1 MNSSART
8 LPCSISSA
16 KREGIA
22 QMQRI
27 ALPQKFASSR
37 LANPARGASSFSRR
51 AKIPLTRKQSG
62 NVRVKSIQR
71 PAALAVAVL
80 IPATLITEPALAHSI
95 GSSAAGFAGGF
106 LHPLTG
112 LDHML
117 AMVCVGIWGAELGAP
132 AVWLLPI
139 AFPLIMAVGGAFGVF
154 GVPLPAGE
162 LLIALSVVVLG
173 TLVALAWELPV
184 AVALTIVGIFAIAHG
199 HAHGMEMPGA
209 VDALGFTIGF
219 VLATGL
225 LHLTGIAIGVL
236 TRWPAGVLAIRACG
250 CAVAVTGCYFVV
262 GYAGA

>member
-1 MNSSART
+1 
-8 LPCSISSA
+8 
-16 KREGIA
+16 
-22 QMQRI
+22 MQRI

-106 LHPLTG
+106 LHPLSG

-139 AFPLIMAVGGAFGVF
+139 AFPLIMAVGGAFGVV

-209 VDALGFTIGF
+209 ADALGFTIGF

>member
-1 MNSSART
+1 
-8 LPCSISSA
+8 
-16 KREGIA
+16 
-22 QMQRI
+22 MQRI

-139 AFPLIMAVGGAFGVF
+139 AFPLIMAVGGAFGVV

-209 VDALGFTIGF
+209 ADALGFTIGF

-250 CAVAVTGCYFVV
+250 CAVAVTGCYFVG